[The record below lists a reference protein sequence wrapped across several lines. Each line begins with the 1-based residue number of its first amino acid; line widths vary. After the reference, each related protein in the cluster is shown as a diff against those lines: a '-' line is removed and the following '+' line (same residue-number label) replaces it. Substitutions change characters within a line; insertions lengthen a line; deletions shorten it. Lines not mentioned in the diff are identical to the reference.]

1 MRTDVFHEV
10 IGGYTNGTTV
20 NMLPVDGLQ
29 RPLFVVPSQELVTQ
43 FDRVAASILAKMEAA
58 HEESEQLTQTRDA
71 LLPKLISGEVRVGD
85 WEREFGGGEP

>member
-1 MRTDVFHEV
+1 
-10 IGGYTNGTTV
+10 
-20 NMLPVDGLQ
+20 
-29 RPLFVVPSQELVTQ
+29 
-43 FDRVAASILAKMEAA
+43 MEAA